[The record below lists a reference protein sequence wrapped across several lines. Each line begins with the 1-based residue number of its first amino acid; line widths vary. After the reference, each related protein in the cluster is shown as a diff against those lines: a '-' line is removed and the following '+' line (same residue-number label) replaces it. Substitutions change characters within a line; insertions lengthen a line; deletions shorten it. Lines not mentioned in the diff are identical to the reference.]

1 MIGAGAVTVQD
12 VVKRRLAE
20 ARDTLVDRNLRNRL
34 VNFPLRGRT
43 GKLVRVVDEVPD
55 EVFRGLLGGRR
66 DYVFAPGRGVDEPT
80 GFTSDDGAAEPADA
94 DLISWVPP
102 GESDS
107 DGGASKRHRDNALQ
121 TQLTPEG
128 LQKRLTP
135 IYYEAREVE
144 EEQGVNV
151 LYLAL
156 GFLRWFETP
165 RSEVERF
172 APLIL
177 VPVELVREGARERFK
192 LRVRDEDLFT
202 NVSLRIWLEEQHS
215 VRLPELAEADDWTP
229 SQYFEQVRASI
240 AGAPRWEV
248 LDDEVVLAL
257 FSFSKFLL
265 WRDLDPKNWP
275 TEAALLDHAVLRTL
289 LASSEED
296 PPPEAPVI
304 PPDAR
309 IDDIVKLSELR
320 YVVDADSSQTSA
332 IQTALAGRNVV
343 IQGPPGTGKSQTI
356 TNIIAA
362 AIASGK
368 SVLFVAEKLAALEVV
383 HERLR
388 LAGLGHLCL
397 ELHSRKASKQQVLAQ
412 LREALDSSAP
422 PAVPADLGQRLDEHA
437 AALWRHSDTLHTPIP
452 PAGFTAFELI
462 GRICALK
469 DLGVA
474 LPDFNVKAAELQ
486 TREVLE
492 RIVSRCRELQERLAI
507 SGVPARHPWR
517 DCGRLPLNPLDQ
529 QRLEAL
535 ADSASAAVVQLW
547 SRLDAVWP
555 LVSPNPEAG
564 PASLTLSH
572 VQRVVDALEVVSRHP
587 VESVDVLCAGRWN
600 MELPALE
607 CLARAAHRLADVER
621 TLMPVFT
628 AAAWSMEW
636 PLLRAEIAGSGES
649 LFRWFRGAYRDAM
662 RAFRGACVV
671 VPSDHRGRIEHIDL
685 LIEGIRL
692 REDVKRLASPLRPEF
707 ADLVSDLPST
717 WARLAALAAWLHE
730 AMPLEPALRIRHAAL
745 LSSSLDHSALAAGLR
760 AAGQDVRATLDA
772 LQRFVVLEDP
782 VVAENAGRIDWT
794 LGALRERTAAWA
806 VSVARYNE
814 WPPVRDHLAW
824 LEELTTG
831 SFAQQCRSGEIAA
844 AEIADRVELAIAEQ
858 WWHVAAA
865 HAPELAAADG
875 RLLDRTLK
883 EFREL
888 DLLRIRAAADEAARF
903 HYDARPTGA
912 AGDMKVI
919 RTELNK
925 QRRHLPVRRLIEQ
938 AGHAI
943 QQLKPAF
950 LMSPL
955 SIAQYLSPGRC
966 TFDLLLVDEASQ
978 VRPAD
983 ALGAIVRARQ
993 VVVVGDAKQLPPTN
1007 FFNRMLADEDL
1018 VGAENA
1024 GELPDVGAPLG
1035 AMESIL
1041 SLCDAT
1047 FGSREMLAWH
1057 YRSQHP
1063 GLIAVSNRN
1072 FYDNKLLLPPS
1083 VIASRAADG
1092 LGVVFHLTPQGGY
1105 ERGRGATNVIEADL
1119 IAEAVC
1125 QFARETPDK
1134 SLGVGTFSVAQRDA
1148 IRARIDDRRRRE
1160 PEIES
1165 FFSASRPRPFFVKN
1179 LESIQGDE
1187 RYVIFI
1193 SVGYGRDK
1201 DGRLTQ
1207 NFGPIN
1213 GDGGERRLNVLISRA
1228 RERCEVFSPI
1238 TADDIDVSSRKAG
1251 TVALKEFLQFA
1262 EKGYFDVPTRTEKP
1276 FDSDFEVSVAGF
1288 LSSRGFTVH
1297 PQVGMAGFY
1306 IDLAVLDPDRPT
1318 RYLLGV
1324 ECDGATYHSSRSA
1337 RDRDRIRQE
1346 VLESRGWTIHR
1357 VWSTD
1362 WFHRRTQEER
1372 KLLDALVGAST
1383 KKIAPSRPA
1392 TAQSEPQN
1400 VQAGAEGEDQHSRIV
1415 SVPYKEAAFR
1425 VASDKGPHEAP
1436 DPIVHDAMLRIVQ
1449 VEGPIHAEEACRR
1462 LATVWG
1468 LDRTG
1473 TRIRDA
1479 GLRALAALL
1488 AQGRCEVDA
1497 GFSTVQP
1504 SLGVVIRDR
1513 SNVASGSLRRAD
1525 MLPPVE
1531 IRQAVLQV
1539 LADSARVQRE
1549 ELVVEVARLFGFLR
1563 TGGDIRAAIDRVLER
1578 MRDEAVDID
1587 AGGFVVL
1594 VVRDA

>member
-1 MIGAGAVTVQD
+1 MDGAGAVRVED
-12 VVKRRLAE
+12 VVRRRLAE

-43 GKLVRVVDEVPD
+43 GKRVRIVDEVPD
-55 EVFRGLLGGRR
+55 EVFRGLLAGRR
-66 DYVFAPGRGVDEPT
+66 DYVFAPGRGVDEPS
-80 GFTSDDGAAEPADA
+80 GLAEGEDAPEAADA
-94 DLISWVPP
+94 DLVGWVPP
-102 GESDS
+102 AEPET
-107 DGGASKRHRDNALQ
+107 DGGVARRHRDNVLQ

-135 IYYEAREVE
+135 IFYEAREVE

-156 GFLRWFETP
+156 GFLRWYETP

-177 VPVELVREGARERFK
+177 VPVELAREGARERFR

-215 VRLPELAEADDWTP
+215 VRLPELPEADDWTP

-240 AGAPRWEV
+240 AGAPRWQV
-248 LDDEVVLAL
+248 LDDEIVLAL

-265 WRDLDPKNWP
+265 WRDLDPRNWP

-289 LASSEED
+289 LAPSEED
-296 PPPEAPVI
+296 PPAEAPVI

-309 IDDIVKLSELR
+309 IDDIVRLSELH

-332 IQTALAGRNVV
+332 IQSVLAGRNLV

-362 AIASGK
+362 AIARGM

-388 LAGLGHLCL
+388 SAGLGHLCL
-397 ELHSRKASKQQVLAQ
+397 ELHSRKASRQQVLAQ
-412 LREALDSSAP
+412 LREAIEASAP
-422 PAVPADLGQRLDEHA
+422 PAVPSDLGQQLDAHA
-437 AALWRHSDTLHTPIP
+437 AALWQHSDTLHTPIP

-474 LPDFNVKAAELQ
+474 LPDFDVTGAERQ
-486 TREVLE
+486 SREALE
-492 RIVSRCRELQERLAI
+492 GILGRCRELQSRLDI

-517 DCGRLPLNPLDQ
+517 DCARALLNPLDQ

-535 ADSASAAVVQLW
+535 AATASSAAANLW

-555 LVSPNPEAG
+555 LVSPVGDADR
-564 PASLTLSH
+564 ASLTLAQVEH
-572 VQRVVDALEVVSRHP
+572 VADALDIVARRP
-587 VESVDVLCAGRWN
+587 VERADLLCSGRWN
-600 MELPALE
+600 TELPALAS
-607 CLARAAHRLADVER
+607 LARAAQRLAEVER
-621 TLMPVFT
+621 TLLPVFT
-628 AAAWSMEW
+628 AAAWSMDW
-636 PLLRAEIAGSGES
+636 APLRAEIAGSGER
-649 LFRWFRGAYRDAM
+649 LFRWFRKAYRDAL
-662 RAFRGACVV
+662 RTLHGACVA
-671 VPSDHRGRIEHIDL
+671 VPSDYRARIDHIDL
-685 LIEGIRL
+685 LMEGIAL
-692 REDVKRLASPLRPEF
+692 REEVARLASPLRAEL
-707 ADLVSDLPST
+707 AELVSDLPAT
-717 WARLAALAAWLHE
+717 WPRLAALAAWLHE
-730 AMPLEPALRIRHAAL
+730 VARLEPGLRIRHAAL
-745 LSSSLDHSALAAGLR
+745 LAPSLDHAALAAALRDAGREAR
-760 AAGQDVRATLDA
+760 AALDA
-772 LQRFVVLEDP
+772 LQRFVMLEDP
-782 VVAENAGRIDWT
+782 GVAPGAGRIDWT
-794 LGALRERTAAWA
+794 LGALQERTAAWA
-806 VSVARYNE
+806 ASVARYNE
-814 WPPVRDHLAW
+814 WPPVREHLAW
-824 LEELTTG
+824 LDELTTG
-831 SFAQQCRSGEIAA
+831 AFSQRCREGGIAPG
-844 AEIADRVELAIAEQ
+844 EIADRVELAIVEQ
-858 WWHVAAA
+858 WWHVATAS
-865 HAPELAAADG
+865 APQLAVADG
-875 RLLDRTLK
+875 RILDRTLD
-883 EFREL
+883 EFRRL
-888 DLLRIRAAADEAARF
+888 DRRRIDAAAHQVARV
-903 HYDARPTGA
+903 HHDARPTGT

-919 RTELNK
+919 RAELNK

-983 ALGAIVRARQ
+983 ALGAVVRARQ

-1018 VGAENA
+1018 AAEENA
-1024 GELPDVGAPLG
+1024 GELPDAGAPLG

-1047 FGSREMLAWH
+1047 FGCREMLAWH

-1063 GLIAVSNRN
+1063 GLIAVSNRS
-1072 FYDNKLLLPPS
+1072 FYGGKLLLPPS
-1083 VIASRAADG
+1083 VIASSAGDG
-1092 LGVVFHLTPQGGY
+1092 LGVVFHLTPPGGY
-1105 ERGRGATNVIEADL
+1105 ERGRGATNVIEAEL
-1119 IAEAVC
+1119 IADAVC
-1125 QFARETPDK
+1125 SFARQTPDK

-1160 PEIES
+1160 PEIEP

-1187 RYVIFI
+1187 RDVIFI
-1193 SVGYGRDK
+1193 SVGYGRDR

-1213 GDGGERRLNVLISRA
+1213 AEGGERRLNVLISRA

-1238 TADDIDVSSRKAG
+1238 TADDIDVSSRKPG

-1262 EKGYFDVPTRTEKP
+1262 EKGYFEVATRTARP

-1288 LSSRGFTVH
+1288 LASRGFTVH

-1306 IDLAVLDPDRPT
+1306 IDLAVIDPDRPT
-1318 RYLLGV
+1318 RYLLGI
-1324 ECDGATYHSSRSA
+1324 ECDGAMYHASRSA

-1346 VLESRGWTIHR
+1346 VLESRGWSIHR

-1362 WFHRRTQEER
+1362 WFHRRAQEER
-1372 KLLDALVGAST
+1372 RLLDALVAAATRTPVPSLPAS
-1383 KKIAPSRPA
+1383 AR
-1392 TAQSEPQN
+1392 SEPPAAPR
-1400 VQAGAEGEDQHSRIV
+1400 VEADEIHPSAGR
-1415 SVPYKEAAFR
+1415 SVPYAEAKFR
-1425 VASDKGPHEAP
+1425 VASGKGPHEAS
-1436 DPIVHDAMLRIVQ
+1436 DAVVQDAMLRIVQ
-1449 VEGPIHAEEACRR
+1449 AEGPIHAEEACRR
-1462 LATVWG
+1462 LATAWG

-1488 AQGRCEVDA
+1488 AQGRCVVDA
-1497 GFSTVQP
+1497 DFWTVQP
-1504 SLGVVIRDR
+1504 PPAIAVRDR
-1513 SNVASGSLRRAD
+1513 SGVASGSLRRAD
-1525 MLPPVE
+1525 MLPPAE

-1563 TGGDIRAAIDRVLER
+1563 TGGDIRVAIDRVLEK
-1578 MRDEAVDID
+1578 MRDVSVIID
-1587 AGGFVVL
+1587 EGGFVVPGGP
-1594 VVRDA
+1594 DA